1 MRFLLLLV
9 FLSLPVLQAAE
20 PPPIQRW
27 INEAIAAG
35 GGIVTVPEG
44 LHLLPRGLVIKNAQ
58 KLALRGMN
66 TETCVLKLADE
77 AAAGPL
83 IEIIGSAQTL
93 EIAKLTLVGN
103 TGADKPSPALLRI
116 QDVAEKPQMK
126 DLLVRDC
133 TFTDFTTGL
142 EITAAS
148 SMNVE
153 RCSLRDGRGSAV
165 VLRQLK
171 TATLRGNRI
180 TRVTGPAFD
189 LIDASG
195 CLIIGNETQDCA
207 HGVRIQPDSQPQA
220 DAHQILNN
228 AFLKNSSAAIHPAKI
243 QPPLILKDN
252 DSE

>member
-9 FLSLPVLQAAE
+9 FFSLPVLQAAE
-20 PPPIQRW
+20 PPPIQQW
-27 INEAIAAG
+27 INEAITAG

-44 LHLLPRGLVIKNAQ
+44 EHVLPRGLVIKNAK
-58 KLALRGMN
+58 KLALRGIN
-66 TETCVLKLADE
+66 TGTCVLKLADE
-77 AAAGPL
+77 AAAQPL

-93 EIAKLTLVGN
+93 EIAKLTLIGHAS
-103 TGADKPSPALLRI
+103 ADKPSPALLRI
-116 QDVAEKPQMK
+116 SDMAEKPQMK

-142 EITAAS
+142 EITSAS
-148 SMNVE
+148 SVQVE

-180 TRVTGPAFD
+180 TRMTGAAFD
-189 LIDASG
+189 LIEASG

-207 HGVRIQPDSQPQA
+207 HGVRIQPDTQPQA
-220 DAHQILNN
+220 DVHQILNN
-228 AFLKNSSAAIHPAKI
+228 AFLKNSGAAIHPAKI